1 MKFQCS
7 HHRFA
12 AFWCLALVVTV
23 IGSMAC
29 GNSTPTEPL
38 NGPGPIIPPGPQ
50 GDGIVGSGV
59 FVEEDRPMSGFSGVR
74 LLSVASVFIEQG
86 GRESLMLRAE
96 DNVISHV
103 LTEVVGG
110 TLEISTAAGVSFDDI
125 GPIQAFVTV
134 SSLSSIDLD
143 GVGDI
148 QAMGVS
154 FSELDLRLSGTGS
167 MDLEELDGERLAVR
181 MDGVGRIA
189 IGGRVVEQTVELF
202 GVGDYRAKR
211 LHSER
216 AEVTIHSLGSATVRV
231 SDYLRATVR
240 GSGSIF
246 YYGNPTVESD
256 ISGSGSVEQMG
267 G

>member
-1 MKFQCS
+1 
-7 HHRFA
+7 
-12 AFWCLALVVTV
+12 LALTV

-38 NGPGPIIPPGPQ
+38 SGPGPIIPPGSQ

-59 FVEEDRPMSGFSGVR
+59 FVEENRPVSGFAAVR
-74 LLSVASVFIEQG
+74 LLSVASVFIEQD
-86 GRESLMLRAE
+86 GRESVMVRAE
-96 DNVISHV
+96 NNVIDHV

-110 TLEISTAAGVSFDDI
+110 TLEISTEVGVSFDDI
-125 GPIQAFVTV
+125 GPIQIFITV
-134 SSLSSIDLD
+134 SSLRSVDLD
-143 GVGDI
+143 GVGNI

-154 FSELDLRLSGTGS
+154 FSELVLRLSGTGS
-167 MDLEELDGERLAVR
+167 MDLEEMDGERLAVR

-189 IGGRVVEQTVELF
+189 IGGRVSEQTVELL
-202 GVGDYRAKR
+202 GVGNYRAKR

-231 SDYLRATVR
+231 SDYLRATIR

>member
-1 MKFQCS
+1 MTFQRS
-7 HHRFA
+7 YHRLA
-12 AFWCLALVVTV
+12 AFWCLALLLTV

-38 NGPGPIIPPGPQ
+38 DGPGPIIPPGPQ
-50 GDGIVGSGV
+50 GEGIIGSGV
-59 FVEEDRPMSGFSGVR
+59 FVEEDRPVSGFSDVR
-74 LLSVASVFIEQG
+74 LLSVAAVFIEQG
-86 GRESLMLRAE
+86 GRESVMVRAE

-110 TLEISTAAGVSFDDI
+110 VLEISTEAGVSFEDI
-125 GPIQAFVTV
+125 GPIQVFVTARDLRGV
-134 SSLSSIDLD
+134 DLD

-148 QAMGVS
+148 QVMGVS
-154 FSELDLRLSGTGS
+154 FSELDVRLIGTGS
-167 MDLEELDGERLAVR
+167 MNLDEMDGERLTVR
-181 MDGVGRIA
+181 MEGVGVIA
-189 IGGRVVEQTVELF
+189 IGGRVSEQTVELF

-231 SDYLRATVR
+231 SQYLRATIR

-246 YYGNPTVESD
+246 YYGTPTVESD
-256 ISGSGSVEQMG
+256 ITGSGSVEQAG